1 MSMFLFLLFFL
12 GVWLLF
18 WAIVIGFSLL
28 KRLEGA
34 RHPLTLLDDS
44 RIEL

>member
-1 MSMFLFLLFFL
+1 MFLILFFFL

-18 WAIVIGFSLL
+18 WAIVIGSALL

-34 RHPLTLLDDS
+34 RHPMTLLDDS
-44 RIEL
+44 HVEL